1 MFLVTDGG
9 GIRGYTSLCIFDE
22 LEKKIKGK
30 LDARNLKDIYSEDF
44 KPCEHFDIIC
54 GVSTGA

>member
-1 MFLVTDGG
+1 MFSVTDGG

-30 LDARNLKDIYSEDF
+30 LDARNLNDIYSEDCIRR
-44 KPCEHFDIIC
+44 PEVHSILSGI
-54 GVSTGA
+54 